1 MSQTNIKRREDYLAP
16 SFFIDEIELT
26 IELDPKETL
35 VKSTLKVRRNLDAAN
50 TASDLMLDGEGLKLK
65 SVFIDGLEISDY
77 LVTDTHLTLPNASL
91 SDSFELK
98 IENVVS
104 PESNTSLEGLYL
116 TDGAYC
122 TQCEAEGFRKITYF
136 LDRPDV
142 LSIYTC
148 NIITDSQDLKCLL
161 SNGNKTQDKI
171 LNNGKRI
178 VTWHDPHK
186 KPCYLFALVAGDF
199 DCLADQ
205 YTTQSGRDVKLELF
219 VEKGRLAQGRHALD
233 SLKKSMQWDEQTY
246 DLEYDLDIYMVV
258 AVDFFNMGAM
268 ENKGLNVFNSKYVLA
283 APDTATDQDY
293 FNIEAIIAH
302 EYFHNWTGN
311 RVTCRDWFQL
321 SLKEGL
327 TVFRDQSFS
336 ADMFNPLSTRIDQVK
351 VMKEHQ
357 FAEDAGPMS
366 HPIRPD
372 EVIEMNNFYTVT
384 VYDKGAEVIRMM
396 HTILGKDGFRKGMD
410 LYFKRHDGQAVTC
423 DDFVAAMEDA
433 NRKDLGKFKRWYS
446 QSGTPE
452 VKVTKSTGSNN
463 GLLFEQIN
471 KPTADQ
477 ALKQTMYIPI
487 AIECLTNDGKQ
498 IALESNIFVLDKD
511 KDELEIDTNSKSFIP
526 VLLSDFSAPIKIEFP
541 YTDRELLTIANFST
555 SDYSKWDAIQ
565 QFYAKQIVARYHNPS
580 FEIDDGVH
588 DSLKQIIEANQ
599 DNSGIL
605 AELINLPSTETLLLE
620 VDDVD
625 PLRMSDARNH
635 ILRFLSNSLE
645 TELVKLYQLIT
656 PVKYEYSKEQVN
668 NRKLKNN
675 VLSLL
680 ANSQYKSA
688 VSTLIEEQYFCADN
702 MTDKLGAIKAAQQFE
717 LSLFDKLLSD
727 FEQKY
732 QHDAVVMDKWFTL
745 QANTYRGNM
754 LSHLDIICA
763 HSQYSITNPNKVRSV
778 MGSFAFY
785 NTEGFHAV
793 DGSGYKYV
801 ADFLIKLDT
810 INPQVASRIVT
821 CLISWKKYDQVR
833 QVQMKEQLSRLLTNK
848 DISKDLFEKVSK
860 SLVND

>member
-77 LVTDTHLTLPNASL
+77 LVSDTHLTLPNASL

-366 HPIRPD
+366 HPIRPE

-396 HTILGKDGFRKGMD
+396 HTILGKDGFRKGMA

-423 DDFVAAMEDA
+423 DDFVTAMEDA
-433 NRKDLGKFKRWYS
+433 NGKDLGKFKRWYS

-452 VKVTKSTGSNN
+452 VKVSKSSGEIN

-477 ALKQTMYIPI
+477 ASKQTMYIPI
-487 AIECLTNDGKQ
+487 AIECLTNEGKQ
-498 IALESNIFVLDKD
+498 IALESNIFVLDKY

-526 VLLSDFSAPIKIEFP
+526 VLLSDFSAPIKIEYP
-541 YTDRELLTIANFST
+541 YTDRELLTIAKSSA

-565 QFYAKQIVARYHNPS
+565 QFYVKQIVAHYHNPS
-580 FEIDDGVH
+580 FEIDNGVY
-588 DSLKQIIEANQ
+588 DSIKQIIEANQ
-599 DNSGIL
+599 DNPGIL

-620 VDDVD
+620 VDEVD
-625 PLRMSDARNH
+625 PLRMSDARQE
-635 ILRFLSNSLE
+635 ILNLLSNSLE
-645 TELVKLYQLIT
+645 TALLKLYQLIT
-656 PVKYEYSKEQVN
+656 PVKYEYSKAQVN
-668 NRKLKNN
+668 KRKLKNN
-675 VLSLL
+675 ALSLL
-680 ANSQYKSA
+680 ANSQNKSV
-688 VSTLIEEQYFCADN
+688 VSLLIEEQYFCADN
-702 MTDKLGAIKAAQQFE
+702 MTDKLGAIKAAQQCE
-717 LSLFDKLLSD
+717 LSLFDRLLSD

-745 QANTYRGNM
+745 NANTYRNNM

-785 NTEGFHAV
+785 NTKGFHAV

-801 ADFLIKLDT
+801 ADFLIKLDK

-833 QVQMKEQLSRLLTNK
+833 QALMKDQLSRLLTNK
-848 DISKDLFEKVSK
+848 DLSKDLFEKVSK

>member
-26 IELDPKETL
+26 IELDPKQTL
-35 VKSTLKVRRNLDAAN
+35 VSSTLRVRRNLAAADAS
-50 TASDLMLDGEGLKLK
+50 SDLKLDGEGLKLK
-65 SVFIDGLEISDY
+65 SICINGHKISDY
-77 LVTDTHLTLPNASL
+77 LVTDTHLTLPNSTL
-91 SDSFELK
+91 SDTFELR
-98 IENVVS
+98 IENFIS
-104 PESNTSLEGLYL
+104 PETNTALEGLYL

-148 NIITDSQDLKCLL
+148 NIISDNQNLRYLL
-161 SNGNKTQDKI
+161 SNGNKTQDKV
-171 LNNGKRI
+171 LDNGKRI

-199 DCLADQ
+199 DCLTDQ
-205 YTTQSGRDVKLELF
+205 HTTQSGRDVALELF
-219 VEKGRLAQGRHALD
+219 VEKGRLTQGRHALD

-246 DLEYDLDIYMVV
+246 GLEYDLDIYMVV

-396 HTILGKDGFRKGMD
+396 HTILGKEGFRKGMD

-433 NRKDLGKFKRWYS
+433 NDEDLDQFKRWYA

-452 VKVTKSTGSNN
+452 VRVTKTTDGNN

-477 ALKQTMYIPI
+477 ASKQSMYIPI
-487 AIECLTNDGKQ
+487 AIECLTNEGKR
-498 IALESNIFVLDKD
+498 ISLESSIFVLDKE
-511 KDELEIDTNSKSFIP
+511 KGTLEIDTNLKSFIP
-526 VLLSDFSAPIKIEFP
+526 VLLSDFSAPIKIEYA
-541 YTDRELLTIANFST
+541 YTEQELLTIAMFSA

-565 QFYAKQIVARYHNPS
+565 QFYTKQIVAHYYNQS
-580 FEIDDGVH
+580 YKVDDCVY

-599 DNSGIL
+599 NNPGIL

-620 VDDVD
+620 VDKVD
-625 PLRMSDARNH
+625 PLRMNDARQQ
-635 ILRFLSNSLE
+635 ILNLLSDSLE
-645 TELVKLYQLIT
+645 TELVKLYELIT
-656 PVKYEYSKEQVN
+656 PVEYEYSKVQVN
-668 NRKLKNN
+668 NRKLKNS
-675 VLSLL
+675 VLNLL
-680 ANSQYKSA
+680 ANSQNKSA
-688 VSTLIEEQYFCADN
+688 VSSLIEKQYTSADN
-702 MTDKLGAIKAAQQFE
+702 MTDKLGAMKAAQQCE
-717 LSLFDKLLSD
+717 LSLFDKLLSH
-727 FEQKY
+727 FEQQY

-745 QANTYRGNM
+745 HANTYRNNI
-754 LSHLDIICA
+754 LSHLDVICA

-785 NTEGFHAV
+785 NTEGFHAI

-801 ADFLIKLDT
+801 ADFLIQLDK
-810 INPQVASRIVT
+810 INPQVASRILT
-821 CLISWKKYDQVR
+821 CLISWKKYDEVR
-833 QVQMKEQLSRLLTNK
+833 QVLMKEQLSRLLTNK